1 MSYSPRNIL
10 IVQPSWVGDAVM
22 ATPTLRA
29 IRELYPKARITYLMK
44 RNLKPLYAGMPW
56 ADRLLTY
63 KSPRGLRAG
72 ASTVSLGIKLR
83 KGDFD
88 LAILLPNSFKAALL
102 CRLAGIPRIVGYDRD
117 ARHFLLTDRL
127 HAPRSKGKWTPSPII
142 YYYQRLARYLGSTSE
157 NLEMQL
163 FVSESDLMEA
173 RAVLRRCGLSETLDR
188 PYHHAGN
195 GSGGG
200 PLVILNVGAQY
211 GAAKLWLPERF
222 AAVGDRLIEQMDA
235 TILVSGTPKEAPI
248 IQAVLAA
255 MRGKSAPKKVIDLS
269 TAGLTLGA
277 LKEIVRRC
285 DLMITND
292 TGPRHIAAAME
303 VPVVTIFGPTD
314 PKWTEI
320 YFELERQVSIPVFCG
335 PCQLKTCPLD
345 HRCMTGISADKVFQ
359 DAVEL
364 LSLSRASSPTGN

>member
-1 MSYSPRNIL
+1 MSFEPRNIL

-29 IRELYPKARITYLMK
+29 IREMYPRARITYLMK
-44 RNLKPLYAGMPW
+44 RNLKPLYSGMPW

-63 KSPRGLRAG
+63 KSTKGLRGG

-83 KGDFD
+83 RGRFD
-88 LAILLPNSFKAALL
+88 LAVLLPNSFKAALL
-102 CRLAGIPRIVGYDRD
+102 CRLAGIPKIVGYDRD

-127 HAPRSKGKWTPSPII
+127 HAPRSKGKWTPSPIV

-157 NLEMQL
+157 DLQMRL
-163 FVSESDLMEA
+163 FVTEADAAEA
-173 RAVLRRCGLSETLDR
+173 RQVLGRCKLPAEIER
-188 PYHHAGN
+188 PYQRLGA
-195 GSGGG
+195 G
-200 PLVILNVGAQY
+200 PLVVLNVGAQY

-222 AAVGDRLIEQMDA
+222 AAVGDRLIEQHGA

-248 IQAVLAA
+248 IQAVLGV
-255 MRGKSAPKKVIDLS
+255 MRHKAVDLS
-269 TAGLTLGA
+269 AAGLSLGA

-320 YFELERQVSIPVFCG
+320 YFEMERQVFVPVFCG

-345 HRCMTGISADKVFQ
+345 HRCMTGVTVERVYQ
-359 DAVEL
+359 EAVEL
-364 LSLSRASSPTGN
+364 LSLSRAGRDDDKARTLG